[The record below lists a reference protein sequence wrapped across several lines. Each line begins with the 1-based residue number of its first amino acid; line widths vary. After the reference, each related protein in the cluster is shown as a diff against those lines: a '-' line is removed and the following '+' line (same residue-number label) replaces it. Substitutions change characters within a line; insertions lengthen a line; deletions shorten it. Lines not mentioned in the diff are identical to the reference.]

1 MADFFIGL
9 MSGTSMD
16 GIDAALVDFTASRP
30 DLISTH
36 SHSYPAALHRQLEA
50 ALELEAP
57 LLTDLTAIDAAVGE
71 TFAAATNELLSKA
84 GMAPEDI
91 IAIGSHGQTI
101 RHEPDAPAPYSLQIG
116 NPGIIAMRTGIDVV
130 ADFRRA
136 DIEAGGQG
144 APLVPAFHQAV
155 FASDTEDRVILNIGG
170 IANITI
176 LTTGATRPV
185 SGFDTG
191 PGNTLMDSWTR
202 QHLQAAMDNNGEWA
216 AIGQLDHA
224 LLEDM
229 LTDPYFQAAPP
240 KSTGREYF
248 NPDWLSRY
256 TAQSG
261 TSANNIQTTL
271 CELTAQTIAMAIQA
285 HAGSVDRL
293 IVCGGGVHNNYL
305 MSRLAANMPGLAIAS
320 TAAYGVMP
328 DWVEAA
334 AFAWLAR
341 QQLAGMPGNI
351 PAVTGATRA
360 VSLGQLFK
368 GHGPKS

>member
-1 MADFFIGL
+1 
-9 MSGTSMD
+9 
-16 GIDAALVDFTASRP
+16 
-30 DLISTH
+30 
-36 SHSYPAALHRQLEA
+36 
-50 ALELEAP
+50 
-57 LLTDLTAIDAAVGE
+57 
-71 TFAAATNELLSKA
+71 
-84 GMAPEDI
+84 
-91 IAIGSHGQTI
+91 
-101 RHEPDAPAPYSLQIG
+101 
-116 NPGIIAMRTGIDVV
+116 MRTGIYVI

-176 LTTGATRPV
+176 LTTGATMPV

-216 AIGQLDHA
+216 ASGQLDHA
-224 LLEDM
+224 LFENM
-229 LTDPYFQAAPP
+229 LSDPYFQAAPP
-240 KSTGREYF
+240 KSTGREHF

-256 TAQSG
+256 TTQSG
-261 TSANNIQTTL
+261 ASANNIQATL
-271 CELTAQTIAMAIQA
+271 CELTAQTIATAIQT
-285 HAGSVDRL
+285 HAGRTERL
-293 IVCGGGVHNNYL
+293 IVCGGGVHNDHL
-305 MSRLAANMPGLAIAS
+305 MGRLAANMPGLAITS
-320 TAAYGVMP
+320 TAAFGLMP

-334 AFAWLAR
+334 AFAWLAK

-368 GHGPKS
+368 S

>member
-1 MADFFIGL
+1 MADLFIGL

-16 GIDAALVDFTASRP
+16 GIDAALVDFTTTCP
-30 DLISTH
+30 NIISTH
-36 SHSYPAALHRQLEA
+36 SHRYPAALHRQLEA

-57 LLTDLTAIDAAVGE
+57 LNADLSAIDAAVGE
-71 TFAAATNELLSKA
+71 TFAAATSELLLQA
-84 GMAPEDI
+84 GKVPENI

-101 RHEPDAPAPYSLQIG
+101 RHEPAAQAPYSLQIG
-116 NPGIIAMRTGIDVV
+116 NPDIIAMRTGIDVI

-155 FASDTEDRVILNIGG
+155 FASNTEDRVILNIGG

-176 LTTGATRPV
+176 LTTEATTPV

-202 QHLQAAMDNNGEWA
+202 QHLQAAMDNNGDWA
-216 AIGQLDHA
+216 ASGQVDHA

-229 LTDPYFQAAPP
+229 LTDPYFLAAPP
-240 KSTGREYF
+240 KSTGREHF

-256 TAQSG
+256 TLRSG
-261 TSANNIQTTL
+261 ANANDIQATL
-271 CELTAQTIAMAIQA
+271 CELTAQTIATAIQA
-285 HAGSVDRL
+285 HAGSADRL
-293 IVCGGGVHNNYL
+293 IVCGGGVHNNHL
-305 MSRLAANMPGLAIAS
+305 MGRLAANMPGLAIES
-320 TAAYGVMP
+320 TAAYGVTP

-341 QQLAGMPGNI
+341 QRLAGMPGNI

-360 VSLGQLFK
+360 VSLGQLVK
-368 GHGPKS
+368 P

>member
-1 MADFFIGL
+1 MANLFIGL

-16 GIDAALVDFTASRP
+16 GIDAALVDFTATCP
-30 DLISTH
+30 DIISTH
-36 SHSYPAALHRQLEA
+36 SHKYPAALHLQLEA
-50 ALELEAP
+50 ALELETP
-57 LLTDLTAIDAAVGE
+57 LDTDLTAIDAAVGE
-71 TFAAATNELLSKA
+71 TFAAATSELLSKA
-84 GMAPEDI
+84 GMVPENV

-101 RHEPDAPAPYSLQIG
+101 RHVPDAPKPYSLQIG
-116 NPGIIAMRTGIDVV
+116 NPDIIAARTGIDVI

-136 DIEAGGQG
+136 DIEVGGQG

-155 FASDTEDRVILNIGG
+155 FASDTEERVILNIGG
-170 IANITI
+170 VANITI
-176 LTTGATRPV
+176 LTTDTTTPV
-185 SGFDTG
+185 SGLDTG
-191 PGNTLMDSWTR
+191 PGNTLMDSWAR
-202 QHLQAAMDNNGEWA
+202 QHLQAAMDNNGDWA
-216 AIGQLDHA
+216 ASGQVDHA

-229 LTDPYFQAAPP
+229 LTDPYFLAAPP

-261 TSANNIQTTL
+261 TSTNDIQTTL
-271 CELTAQTIAMAIQA
+271 CELTAQTIATAIQA
-285 HAGSVDRL
+285 HAGNADRL
-293 IVCGGGVHNNYL
+293 IVCGGGVHNDHL
-305 MSRLAANMPGLAIAS
+305 MGRLAANMPGLAIES
-320 TAAYGVMP
+320 TTAYGVMP

-368 GHGPKS
+368 S